1 MWYAGWY
8 LGVVVFLWVAQCS
21 IPAQGAGNSKL
32 SKTCVEDGNG
42 NAVGIIPEERFN
54 YAEEDMRP

>member
-1 MWYAGWY
+1 
-8 LGVVVFLWVAQCS
+8 
-21 IPAQGAGNSKL
+21 L

-42 NAVGIIPEERFN
+42 NAVGIIPEEGFD